1 MSELIDIQARKL
13 NGYLDRMYASIQK
26 RVKEKG
32 ETRSSAI
39 LLHSHAAWKHF
50 IDGGGKRIRP
60 VIALAVAKAFGAKE
74 TDEIYNAV
82 LSLELIHNST
92 LVHDDWMDE
101 DTWRRG
107 VLTVHE
113 QCRTHYTAKTE
124 SRYFKDAAMNKAI
137 TEATCIGNLLCSEG
151 YDLLLQSPFP
161 KAKEALHEVLQMYT
175 TVNEGQILDCQDNLS
190 KEDYITMISK
200 KTGAFIV
207 CAARVGAYLA
217 NQDRKTVDRVSYVF
231 EPASLAFQVTD
242 DLLDL
247 EPSREEKQYS
257 DIRNGKENIL
267 VAVFRE
273 RAAPDQLKRFNASF
287 GNRSATKKELDIGA
301 SLLKETKTVEEVT
314 ALRDKLYQESVER
327 LEETTLVDKSVI
339 KELLTTLA
347 LREK

>member
-1 MSELIDIQARKL
+1 MSELIDTQARKL
-13 NGYLDRMYASIQK
+13 NGYLDRIYASIQK

-161 KAKEALHEVLQMYT
+161 KAKEALHEVLQMYP
-175 TVNEGQILDCQDNLS
+175 TVNEGQILDW
-190 KEDYITMISK
+190 
-200 KTGAFIV
+200 
-207 CAARVGAYLA
+207 
-217 NQDRKTVDRVSYVF
+217 
-231 EPASLAFQVTD
+231 
-242 DLLDL
+242 
-247 EPSREEKQYS
+247 
-257 DIRNGKENIL
+257 
-267 VAVFRE
+267 
-273 RAAPDQLKRFNASF
+273 
-287 GNRSATKKELDIGA
+287 
-301 SLLKETKTVEEVT
+301 
-314 ALRDKLYQESVER
+314 
-327 LEETTLVDKSVI
+327 
-339 KELLTTLA
+339 
-347 LREK
+347 